1 MSTRAFPILTVL
13 ALGLVACG
21 GHETKEAAPP
31 DLGPT
36 RDVTTVEVQRVGEE
50 GEVAVPG
57 TVRARQRA
65 ALSARIPASVAPT
78 LRTAATAAQAFA

>member
-1 MSTRAFPILTVL
+1 MRDHHLQ
-13 ALGLVACG
+13 ACG
-21 GHETKEAAPP
+21 GHETKEAPPP

-65 ALSARIPASVAPT
+65 SLSARIPAS
-78 LRTAATAAQAFA
+78 LRASVTSRP